1 LGCWLTIPLNH
12 YFGRRG
18 SIFFAATLSALT
30 CVWQGLTSSWQH
42 MFVARLMLGLGI
54 GPKSATVPVFA
65 AECAPPLIRG
75 ALVMQWQTWTAFGI
89 MMGYIA
95 DIALYYVPD
104 TSAVTGLNWRLM
116 LGAASLPA
124 WIGACQLLLLVKQR
138 LWILY

>member
-1 LGCWLTIPLNH
+1 
-12 YFGRRG
+12 
-18 SIFFAATLSALT
+18 
-30 CVWQGLTSSWQH
+30 

-95 DIALYYVPD
+95 DIALYYIPD

-124 WIGACQLLLLVKQR
+124 WIGASQR
-138 LWILY
+138 LPRVKRRL